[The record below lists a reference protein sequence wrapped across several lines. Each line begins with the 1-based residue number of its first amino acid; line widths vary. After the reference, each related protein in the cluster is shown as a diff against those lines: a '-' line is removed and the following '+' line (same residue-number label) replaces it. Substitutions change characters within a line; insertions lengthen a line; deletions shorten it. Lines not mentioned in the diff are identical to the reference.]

1 MPYVTCPRCHA
12 RTYTSALRMARETCP
27 ACEAP
32 LPAPVRSR
40 QRPRTTEDVVRDWLR
55 TQQRAARS

>member
-1 MPYVTCPRCHA
+1 MT
-12 RTYTSALRMARETCP
+12 RETCP

-32 LPAPVRSR
+32 LPPPVRGR